1 MIHPCDLGG
10 RSAMETYIHEIIIYM
25 QDHASEGLK
34 VEQVAAHFG
43 YSKFHFSREFKKIT
57 GVSPTEFLSSLKIE
71 NGINSLVNGDS
82 VINSQLD
89 AGYSSA
95 GTFTTI
101 FTKNTG
107 LSPKAYV
114 NQIDHLYELVKQQE
128 TVDEDSDSLF
138 YRNPNFPIIAAPY
151 KLTVHIT
158 IPDDF
163 KGIVFS
169 GLFLRPNPNHQP
181 IMGRC
186 RVKEFTYD
194 FYHLPAG
201 TYYPMACG
209 VRKSKNPFSY
219 FQLSTAL
226 RACDGQSISFPL
238 QKNEEI
244 TIQLRD
250 KRVSDPPLLINL
262 PNILAHGIK
271 QQMARN
277 RRKIKRRLL
286 QKTAK

>member
-1 MIHPCDLGG
+1 
-10 RSAMETYIHEIIIYM
+10 MEAYIQEIISYM
-25 QDHASEGLK
+25 QAFASEGLK

-43 YSKFHFSREFKKIT
+43 YSKFHFSREFKKLT
-57 GVSPTEFLSSLKIE
+57 GVTPNEYLSSIKIE
-71 NGINSLVNGDS
+71 NGIDSLVRGES

-95 GTFTTI
+95 GTFTTT

-107 LSPKAYV
+107 LSPKAYATQV
-114 NQIDHLYELVKQQE
+114 DQLYELVKQQE
-128 TVDEDSDSLF
+128 IVDEDSDTLF
-138 YRNPNFPIIAAPY
+138 YRNPNFPVVVTPY
-151 KLTVHIT
+151 KLTIHIR

-181 IMGRC
+181 VMGRC

-219 FQLSTAL
+219 FQLSKAL
-226 RACDGQSISFPL
+226 RACDGQKITFPL
-238 QKNEEI
+238 QKNEEL
-244 TIQLRD
+244 TIQLRE
-250 KRVSDPPLLINL
+250 KRVSDPPLIINL

-277 RRKIKRRLL
+277 RRKIKKRVL